1 MVLISFFPFLIYK
14 HTYTHTEWSMAQE
27 KKRQERQRNLFFLS
41 SSVSSRPLEGL
52 FNPPLVIPLRDKCL
66 HPASEGLPTH
76 THTQN
81 PNSHTLSS
89 IANTHWS
96 CRAVWIGLHNLLYFV
111 LYFITSLPLS
121 VRHICHLL
129 SFSSVSKSLRLL
141 FSPRAHLV
149 SILLS
154 FISIAHCVSLSLPFA
169 SAFLSTFY

>member
-14 HTYTHTEWSMAQE
+14 HTYTHTLSEAWPG
-27 KKRQERQRNLFFLS
+27 KRKDRKDRGIFFFLS

-89 IANTHWS
+89 IANTH
-96 CRAVWIGLHNLLYFV
+96 
-111 LYFITSLPLS
+111 
-121 VRHICHLL
+121 
-129 SFSSVSKSLRLL
+129 
-141 FSPRAHLV
+141 
-149 SILLS
+149 
-154 FISIAHCVSLSLPFA
+154 
-169 SAFLSTFY
+169 